1 MRLVLS
7 KRADKDLLSMELKDR
22 QRVQE
27 AIDRLLLGIGTANV
41 VKIKTREEQWRL
53 RVGDWR
59 ILFEI
64 DNAEGLILVH
74 RIMHRREAY
83 R

>member
-1 MRLVLS
+1 MS
-7 KRADKDLLSMELKDR
+7 KRADKDLLSMEQKDR

>member
-7 KRADKDLLSMELKDR
+7 KRADKDLLSMEQKDR

>member
-7 KRADKDLLSMELKDR
+7 KRADKDLLSMEQKDR

-59 ILFEI
+59 ILFE
-64 DNAEGLILVH
+64 H
-74 RIMHRREAY
+74 
-83 R
+83 